1 MIKGEEALKK
11 LMEGNARFVNNKSI
25 HPNRCQE
32 TKASLLAKQTP
43 YAVVLSCSDSRV
55 PIEII
60 FDVGLG
66 DLFVIRTAGH
76 VLSQDVMGS
85 IEYAIRELD
94 VKLIMILGHD
104 NCGAVKHAIESY
116 KNKSLNEL
124 SPNLKSIMTQIY
136 PAIEQV
142 EREDFDDEFLSEA
155 IHRNVSFQAVDLMQ
169 KDRYIAERIEKG
181 EVLLVKANYNLK
193 TSEVEIF

>member
-1 MIKGEEALKK
+1 MIEAEKAFKK
-11 LMEGNARFVNNKSI
+11 LMDGNNRFVNNKSI

-32 TKASLLAKQTP
+32 TKDSLLSKQTP

-60 FDVGLG
+60 FDVGFG

-85 IEYAIRELD
+85 IEYAIRELK

-104 NCGAVKHAIESY
+104 NCGAVKNAIKAY
-116 KNKSLNEL
+116 KNRTLNEL

-142 EREDFDDEFLSEA
+142 DHDQDDLLSDA
-155 IHRNVSFQAVDLMQ
+155 IHKNVEFQAADLLQ
-169 KDRYIAERIEKG
+169 KDAYIAEKITSG
-181 EVLLVKANYNLK
+181 EVMLVKANYNLK
-193 TSEVEIF
+193 TSEIEIF